1 MGIEYKKLYEIIKT
15 EILSGKLKD
24 GQKLPSIRKCVF
36 KYKLSMATVFHS
48 YELLEKNGYIEKVAG
63 KGCFVKSKKDFS
75 LEKRTIPMINAFKDG
90 QVLEKNEINFSSGT
104 LPSKY
109 FPIRFY
115 KKLSEK
121 ILNIYGASIF
131 EYQQVQ
137 GVKSLR
143 ETLAES
149 LEEDDIF
156 VTENEILIN
165 SGTQQSLEI
174 VLKLFSKN
182 GKKNI
187 IISEPT
193 YPNAMNVFN
202 DNCKINT
209 VKLEKDGWNMEEFE
223 NILKSEKID
232 FIYEVFNFHNPTGVS
247 WSKEKREKLL
257 KLSKLYD
264 FYIVEDDTFS
274 DYFYTSSKPLPLK
287 SMDKIDEE
295 RVIYIRTYSKTIMPG
310 MGIALMVIPP
320 ILLEKG
326 ILTKYGIDTTT
337 SGLNQR
343 ILEYYIK
350 EDYYK
355 IHIKKVRR
363 ILKLKYLKGLS
374 TLKECK
380 NLKLLY
386 IPEGGFFF
394 WIEILKE
401 IEVDDFQKRAIEKGI
416 SFLNGN
422 MFFYN
427 NQKTKYI
434 RLSFTNGN
442 LKEIE
447 DGIKKIDLLLDEK

>member
-223 NILKSEKID
+223 KILKSEKID

-350 EDYYK
+350 ENYYK

-416 SFLNGN
+416 SFLNGS

>member
-350 EDYYK
+350 ENYYK

-416 SFLNGN
+416 SFLNGS